1 MGLIM
6 ATDSVNI
13 ARAMPNKNDF
23 DKVFVRLKS
32 ILRPYVKKMDV
43 ASDSQTYYQ
52 LDTRYIMRNQKPLCF
67 GGVRL
72 GKAYVS
78 FYLMSVY
85 ASPDLL
91 KSMSPELKKRMQ
103 GKSCFNFKEVDEKLF
118 KELANLTK
126 AGAARF
132 ADEKFIDGLRKIQ
145 AAGSKR

>member
-1 MGLIM
+1 
-6 ATDSVNI
+6 
-13 ARAMPNKNDF
+13 
-23 DKVFVRLKS
+23 
-32 ILRPYVKKMDV
+32 MD
-43 ASDSQTYYQ
+43 AAC
-52 LDTRYIMRNQKPLCF
+52 DTRNYYLLNTLHIMKNKQPLCF

-118 KELANLTK
+118 KELKQLTK
-126 AGAARF
+126 AGAAKF
-132 ADEKFIDGLRKIQ
+132 NDGKFIEQLRTMQ
-145 AAGSKR
+145 GSR

>member
-1 MGLIM
+1 
-6 ATDSVNI
+6 
-13 ARAMPNKNDF
+13 MPGKADF
-23 DKVFVRLKS
+23 TKVFEQLKS
-32 ILRPYVKKMDV
+32 IFKPYAKKMDV
-43 ASDSQTYYQ
+43 SQDTDQYYR
-52 LDTRYIMRNQKPLCF
+52 LNARYIMKNKQPLCF

-118 KELANLTK
+118 KELAQLTK
-126 AGAARF
+126 AGAAKF
-132 ADEKFIDGLRKIQ
+132 SDGKFIDALRKMQ
-145 AAGSKR
+145 GG